1 MEQQNSNLIDQ
12 IISNQSTAKNDANI
26 TQENEG
32 QVLITTARVVS
43 IRYKIYVLAL
53 LALVGYF
60 AYSYVQPA
68 YYDYLDTNTK
78 LANVTMEINN
88 FPNKK
93 MRYEADRKLVTTI
106 TQQQNQ
112 IISCL
117 NYQLGC
123 AQLDKSIQNN
133 FGIARSY
140 IQLNLLSTPKMAVD
154 EKKILANINEFLIKK
169 TSNDPSIVSRSKN
182 GNINNIAIG
191 EPKAWPG
198 ILWYVPIR
206 VNITFSDKDS
216 LLSFID
222 NVETNVLDDANYRIL
237 YKLDEVSY
245 DIVKYT
251 AEQKVDILMDAYY
264 LN

>member
-1 MEQQNSNLIDQ
+1 MEQQNNELIDQ
-12 IISNQSTAKNDANI
+12 IISNQSTAKNEANI

-68 YYDYLDTNTK
+68 YYEYLDTNAK
-78 LANVTMEINN
+78 LTNITLDINN
-88 FPNKK
+88 FPTKK
-93 MRYEADRKLVTTI
+93 LKYEADKKLVTTI

-123 AQLDKSIQNN
+123 AQLDTSIQNN
-133 FGIARSY
+133 FGTARSY
-140 IQLNLLSTPKMAVD
+140 IQLNTLSTPKMLVD

-169 TSNDPSIVSRSKN
+169 TSKDPGVVSRSKN
-182 GNINNIAIG
+182 GNINSIAIG
-191 EPKAWPG
+191 EPKAWPW
-198 ILWYVPIR
+198 ILRSVPIR
-206 VNITFSDKDS
+206 VNITFDNKDS

-222 NVETNVLDDANYRIL
+222 NVETNVLDDVNYRIL

-251 AEQKVDILMDAYY
+251 AEQKVDVLMNAYY

>member
-1 MEQQNSNLIDQ
+1 MEQQNNLIDQ
-12 IISNQSTAKNDANI
+12 IISNQSAEKNEANI

-43 IRYKIYVLAL
+43 IRYKIYVLL
-53 LALVGYF
+53 LLVLVGFF
-60 AYSYVQPA
+60 AYDYVQPA

-78 LANVTMEINN
+78 LSNITMEINN

-93 MRYEADRKLVTTI
+93 LKFEADKKLVTTI

-123 AQLDKSIQNN
+123 AQLDKAIQNN

-140 IQLNLLSTPKMAVD
+140 IQLNTLSTPKMLVD

-169 TSNDPSIVSRSKN
+169 TSKDPGVVSRSKN

-191 EPKAWPG
+191 EPK
-198 ILWYVPIR
+198 
-206 VNITFSDKDS
+206 T
-216 LLSFID
+216 
-222 NVETNVLDDANYRIL
+222 
-237 YKLDEVSY
+237 
-245 DIVKYT
+245 
-251 AEQKVDILMDAYY
+251 
-264 LN
+264 